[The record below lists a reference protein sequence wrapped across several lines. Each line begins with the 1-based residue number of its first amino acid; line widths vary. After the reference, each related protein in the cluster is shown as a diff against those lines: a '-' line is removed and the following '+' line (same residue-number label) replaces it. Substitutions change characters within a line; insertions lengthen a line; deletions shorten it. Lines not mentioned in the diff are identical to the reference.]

1 MPLLPTTRYV
11 YLKRDEF
18 VKGMLSANPGLKPP
32 PLFHLDFLRLRDI
45 SSKALT
51 DMVHGEYPEKT
62 RYRRI
67 IDNFFLLPFSTQ
79 SQLLQ
84 NLGVYVFPTPSNNKV
99 APEKEAEEDASD
111 DDPGIPDAT
120 DNGDTGD
127 EGDDQGDV
135 GEMPSDI
142 DMGFNADSEDFD
154 DDESKPVDPL
164 LGKNHCLPKRR
175 RVMYELPKHLA
186 TEFSA
191 VIPQKIA
198 HCRLL
203 REYGI
208 PLYSVNWKN
217 RKDKPLRLYKLDGS
231 GLRDKEKSLTAVAWR
246 ENGMVYYAPTA
257 ALKISSYR
265 WLLLNKPTLEG
276 FYARVQLLI
285 TPTTM

>member
-62 RYRRI
+62 RYRRV

-84 NLGVYVFPTPSNNKV
+84 NLGVHVFPTPSDNKV

-120 DNGDTGD
+120 GNGDTGD

-142 DMGFNADSEDFD
+142 DKSRGSVARK
-154 DDESKPVDPL
+154 ESL
-164 LGKNHCLPKRR
+164 LAR
-175 RVMYELPKHLA
+175 
-186 TEFSA
+186 
-191 VIPQKIA
+191 
-198 HCRLL
+198 
-203 REYGI
+203 
-208 PLYSVNWKN
+208 
-217 RKDKPLRLYKLDGS
+217 
-231 GLRDKEKSLTAVAWR
+231 
-246 ENGMVYYAPTA
+246 A
-257 ALKISSYR
+257 ASRY
-265 WLLLNKPTLEG
+265 
-276 FYARVQLLI
+276 V
-285 TPTTM
+285 